1 MTPLVIFLEEPSAR
15 AMLQGLLPRIL
26 PETVAVQ
33 YIVFEGKSDLEKKLP
48 KRLRAWQAPD
58 AKFLV
63 LRDQDSGDCRVIKDG
78 LVQKCHDA
86 AKPDVV
92 VRIACRELES
102 FYLGD
107 LAAVADAIGPNAV
120 RHKQQQRK
128 FRTPDRLGSP
138 SRELKQ
144 LAPSYQKIAGSRA
157 IGPQLNIEA
166 NHSRSFQVLIEG
178 IRELV
183 ES

>member
-1 MTPLVIFLEEPSAR
+1 MTELVIFLEEPSAR
-15 AMLQGLLPRIL
+15 EMLRGLLPQLL
-26 PETVAVQ
+26 PEHVAVQ
-33 YIVFEGKSDLEKKLP
+33 YVVFEGKSDLEKKLP
-48 KRLRAWQAPD
+48 RRLRAWQAPD
-58 AKFLV
+58 AKFIV
-63 LRDQDSGDCRVIKDG
+63 MRDQDSGDCIAIKNG
-78 LVQKCHDA
+78 LVQKCQDVG
-86 AKPDVV
+86 KPDVV

-107 LAAVADAIGPNAV
+107 LAAVADTIGPEKI
-120 RHKQQQRK
+120 RKKQQQRK
-128 FRTPDRLGSP
+128 FRAPDRLGSP

-157 IGPQLNIEA
+157 IGPQLNIEM
-166 NHSRSFQVLIEG
+166 NQSRSFQVLIEG